1 MSNVE
6 MEVKVPL
13 AENSDASPSKV
24 KFISQDEKNGEAK
37 VDIGRSSFDTTRTG
51 LSKEE
56 LMKYAN
62 DPFWIKVRLVAFI
75 LFWIAWVGTLAGSVV
90 IIMLSP
96 KCQDPLNETHNGTLS
111 TTLSTASSMLPT
123 VSEALIGGITTV
135 KP

>member
-37 VDIGRSSFDTTRTG
+37 VDIGKSSFDSTRTG
-51 LSKEE
+51 LTKEE

-75 LFWIAWVGTLAGSVV
+75 LFWLAWISTLVGSVI

-96 KCQDPLNETHNGTLS
+96 KCQDSLVGNSNGTLLTTPPTISDLTTKS
-111 TTLSTASSMLPT
+111 TPYLL
-123 VSEALIGGITTV
+123 TTSIRS
-135 KP
+135 